1 LVEQEKEGVFAMRG
15 RLIGV
20 LLVIAGLVTL
30 LHKEAM
36 GPKDWAVLLAFLLSG
51 AVVLLFSFRK
61 QSEEAQLY
69 RVTVELEG
77 IPLKDSQGQDLLT
90 PGQQLFVRPY
100 QGAQKQEI
108 HIYTEDGVFL
118 APLPQEQVQHVQFQ
132 LERHSPIHLTV
143 KALEPSGD
151 GQTQRLQVELLA

>member
-1 LVEQEKEGVFAMRG
+1 MRS
-15 RLIGV
+15 RLIGI

-30 LHKEAM
+30 LHKESLT
-36 GPKDWAVLLAFLLSG
+36 PQDWGVLLAFVLSG

-61 QSEEAQLY
+61 QSEEAQMY
-69 RVTVELEG
+69 RVTFDLEK
-77 IPLKDSQGQDLLT
+77 IPLQDSQGQELLAL
-90 PGQQLFVRPY
+90 GQQLFVRPY

-118 APLPQEQVQHVQFQ
+118 APLPQEQLQHVQYQ

-143 KALEPSGD
+143 KALEPCDD
-151 GQTQRLQVELLA
+151 GQSQRLQVELLA